1 MGKGVFGLNSCQGS
15 VQRDQRILCR
25 HTQDLSLLPTFP
37 FPLFVERQHSHTLL
51 SRPISNHTQ
60 VLPPVE
66 ALLDVCA
73 HPDHEISD
81 MSFSFWHKLS
91 MQLTRGSSIAEQL
104 HFQQQQQQFPP
115 PPPGSPGGQQLA
127 AAAVQPIMGDPQQAA
142 EQQRRREFFAPCFER
157 LLSLVRS
164 RMR

>member
-1 MGKGVFGLNSCQGS
+1 V
-15 VQRDQRILCR
+15 
-25 HTQDLSLLPTFP
+25 LL
-37 FPLFVERQHSHTLL
+37 LL
-51 SRPISNHTQ
+51 LVLQ

-81 MSFSFWHKLS
+81 MSFAFWHKLS
-91 MQLTRGSSIAEQL
+91 RQLTSSNSSLAE
-104 HFQQQQQQFPP
+104 QQQQQQQQQYP
-115 PPPGSPGGQQLA
+115 PPPGSPLAGGAQ
-127 AAAVQPIMGDPQQAA
+127 AAVDPMAA

-157 LLSLVRS
+157 LMGQVRT